1 MSLFDGRPCRAC
13 GSPLIFVPTPNGKSV
28 PCDAAVV
35 WAYPH
40 PSPDS
45 SVALSVVT
53 DAGEVVR
60 GVRCEPRTIGAV
72 AGRVPHWA
80 TCPDAERFRAKPAPP
95 RVEPEPAPKTLD
107 LLKISAELRDQIEVL
122 LDARGC
128 QWVEDERGLRVTVG
142 KPSLSSEDLEALR
155 RACAAVRA
163 LEGLAADQWKPTVK
177 TGGGEP

>member
-1 MSLFDGRPCRAC
+1 MTLFDGRPCRAC
-13 GSPLIFVPTPNGKSV
+13 AAPLVFVPTPNGKAI

-40 PSPDS
+40 PNPDA
-45 SVALSVVT
+45 SVSLSVVT
-53 DAGEVVR
+53 DAGEVVK

-80 TCPDAERFRAKPAPP
+80 TCPDAERFRAKPK
-95 RVEPEPAPKTLD
+95 PASD
-107 LLKISAELRDQIEVL
+107 LASRLAQHAAALRDQIEAL

-128 QWVEDERGLRVTVG
+128 QWVEDERGLYVTVG
-142 KPSLSSEDLEALR
+142 KPALSREDLEALR

-163 LEGLAADQWKPTVK
+163 LEGLAVDQWTPRSK
-177 TGGGEP
+177 TGGEP